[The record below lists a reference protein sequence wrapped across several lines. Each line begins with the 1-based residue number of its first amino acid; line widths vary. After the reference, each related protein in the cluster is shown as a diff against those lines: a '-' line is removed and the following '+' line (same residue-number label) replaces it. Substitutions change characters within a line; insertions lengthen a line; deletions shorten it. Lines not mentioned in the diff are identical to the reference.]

1 MRDFDYHDIDEMGLA
16 QNYMDGIARPRFRSE
31 QMMVEST
38 NPQLLANFMK
48 VAKWIEDNCPN
59 LNGEFSCRHNPFY
72 KIDLIIEN
80 GKAYLCY
87 GSHSVGYAL
96 YLSSTETAVYSQGSC
111 QGAPYAFKG
120 IFFYRND
127 MLEEFL
133 SQWQT
138 IKARIILANEVQ
150 RRVFD
155 ENFQA

>member
-1 MRDFDYHDIDEMGLA
+1 MRIFEYHDIDEMGRA
-16 QNYMDGIARPRFRSE
+16 EWFMDNIARPRFSLE
-31 QMMVEST
+31 QKMIEQT

-48 VAKWIEDNCPN
+48 VAKWVEDNCPN
-59 LNGEFSCRHNPFY
+59 LNGKFSCRHNPSY
-72 KIDLIIEN
+72 KIDFIIEN

-96 YLSSTETAVYSQGSC
+96 YLSSTETAVYCQGSC

-127 MLEEFL
+127 RLEEFL
-133 SQWQT
+133 SQWPL

-150 RRVFD
+150 RKVFD

>member
-1 MRDFDYHDIDEMGLA
+1 MRTFEYHDINEMGRA
-16 QNYMDGIARPRFRSE
+16 EWYIDNIARPRFSGE
-31 QMMVEST
+31 QKMIEQT

-48 VAKWIEDNCPN
+48 VAKWIEENCPN

-72 KIDLIIEN
+72 KIDLIVEN

-111 QGAPYAFKG
+111 QGNPYAFEG

-133 SQWQT
+133 SQWRT
-138 IKARIILANEVQ
+138 IKDRIIMANKVQ
-150 RRVFD
+150 RRVYD